1 MPVIRLETFIKA
13 PPEVC
18 FDLARSVEVFTTATD
33 HAKMRAVAGKTSGML
48 NLNDTVTWEV
58 TAGLGIRQRITS
70 RFTSFDRPRMFVD
83 EIERGAFKR
92 WHHKHV
98 FESKPEGTL
107 LTDEV
112 NYESPFG
119 ALGRLA
125 EALCLENYM
134 RNFLI
139 IHNAHVKEIAEQKV
153 ARNHRA
159 S

>member
-1 MPVIRLETFIKA
+1 MPVIHLETFIKA

-18 FDLARSVEVFTTATD
+18 FDLARNIWVFTTATD

-58 TAGLGIRQRITS
+58 TELGIRQRITS
-70 RFTSFDRPRMFVD
+70 RFTAFDRPRLFVD

-92 WHHKHV
+92 WRHKHT
-98 FESKPEGTL
+98 FESKSDGTL
-107 LTDEV
+107 VTDEV

-119 ALGRLA
+119 ALGHLA
-125 EALCLENYM
+125 DALFLKNYM

-139 IHNAHVKEIAEQKV
+139 KHNAHVKEMAEQKA
-153 ARNHRA
+153 ARV
-159 S
+159 